1 MKRAVLVWFA
11 LVLALRGAALEFP
24 QTLKEVHAP
33 AEAKTVAVEFDFTN
47 RTDKPVQVS
56 RYDPTCSCMSV
67 SIRGGKLRYEPGES
81 GVIRAEFDMGNFSG
95 EVDKAV
101 AVYLNDD
108 PDGKPSVV
116 LTTRVH
122 IPVLI
127 ALEPKTQKWAIG
139 GAAEAKVIRIAM
151 NHAKPIR
158 VTGVSSSSQAFKH
171 ELKTVEEGKTYE
183 LIVTPLETKGPA
195 LAIFRVETDCDIAKH
210 RTQQAFAVIRKPIP
224 GEKP

>member
-1 MKRAVLVWFA
+1 MVH
-11 LVLALRGAALEFP
+11 GAALDFP
-24 QTLKEVHAP
+24 SLLKEVHAP

-47 RTDKPVQVS
+47 RSDKPVQVS

-67 SIRGGKLRYEPGES
+67 SIKEGKLRYEPGES

-116 LTTRVH
+116 LVTRVH

-127 ALEPKTQKWAIG
+127 GLEPKTQKWSIG
-139 GAAEAKVIRIAM
+139 GPAESKTIRVTM
-151 NHAKPIR
+151 NHTKPIR
-158 VTGVSSSSQAFKH
+158 IVGVTSSSEAFKH
-171 ELKTVEEGKTYE
+171 EIKTVEEGKTYD
-183 LIVTPLETKGPA
+183 LVLTPVETKSPA
-195 LAIFRVETDCDIAKH
+195 LAIFRIETDCDIAKH
-210 RTQQAFAVIRKPIP
+210 RMQQAFAVIRKPVA

>member
-1 MKRAVLVWFA
+1 MKRVVLLWFT
-11 LVLALRGAALEFP
+11 LVLALRGAALDFP
-24 QTLKEVHAP
+24 QILKEVHAP
-33 AEAKTVAVEFDFTN
+33 AEAKTVVVEFDFTN
-47 RTDKPVQVS
+47 RTDKTVNVS

-67 SIRGGKLRYEPGES
+67 SIKGGKLRYEPGEA

-122 IPVLI
+122 IPILI
-127 ALEPKTQKWAIG
+127 AIEPKTQKWAIG
-139 GAAEAKVIRIAM
+139 GAVESKAVRITM
-151 NHAKPIR
+151 NHSKPIR
-158 VTGVSSSSQAFKH
+158 VTGVTSSSEAFKH
-171 ELKTVEEGKTYE
+171 ELKTVEEGKTYD
-183 LIVTPLETKGPA
+183 LVLTPLDTAKPA
-195 LAIFRVETDCDIAKH
+195 LAIFRIETDCDIAKH
-210 RTQQAFAVIRKPIP
+210 RTQQAFAVIRKPIA

>member
-1 MKRAVLVWFA
+1 MKRAILFWCA
-11 LVLALRGAALEFP
+11 LAFMARGAALDFP
-24 QTLKEVHAP
+24 QILKEVHAP
-33 AEAKTVAVEFDFTN
+33 AEAKTVVVEFEFSN

-67 SIRGGKLRYEPGES
+67 SIKDGKLRYAPGEA

-127 ALEPKTQKWAIG
+127 ALEPKTQKWSIG
-139 GAAEAKVIRIAM
+139 GPAESKSIRVTM
-151 NHAKPIR
+151 NHSKPIR
-158 VTGVSSSSQAFKH
+158 ILGVTSSSEAFKH
-171 ELKTVEEGKTYE
+171 EVKTLEEGKTYD
-183 LIVTPLETKGPA
+183 LVLTPVATQSAA
-195 LAIFRVETDCDIAKH
+195 LAIFRIETDCDISKH
-210 RTQQAFAVIRKPIP
+210 RSQQAFAVIRKPVA